1 MKAPRITGS
10 TIVNVLGSA
19 AALYLVTV
27 LAQTVHRN
35 YQLGNQ
41 IDELK
46 AQISLVQAQKIQL
59 SNTIQY
65 YQTDSFHDR
74 DARSKLG
81 LQLPG
86 ENVVIVPHSSA
97 APAGPKL
104 PHECA
109 VGLGVRR
116 RQPTQPQPTPLVGLT
131 TGPIARS
138 L

>member
-46 AQISLVQAQKIQL
+46 AQISLVQAQKTQL

-97 APAGPKL
+97 APTPEAQSTKTAPAPKRSNLQAWMDFFAGRP
-104 PHECA
+104 
-109 VGLGVRR
+109 
-116 RQPTQPQPTPLVGLT
+116 
-131 TGPIARS
+131 
-138 L
+138 